1 MKRSKLC
8 STAWAITPADNLHIN
23 KYKCWKRDKRCS
35 KIKADRLAAAEVDE
49 KEKVEKELGNLGLRR
64 KLSEN
69 KEDKCEIWALFLLRC
84 IVSLQRQSP
93 LQNLAVKLIYSNKNK
108 SKKGNDD
115 LYNFICF
122 LRRECCRYHVT
133 SLPFLRECFI
143 WTYEDAHSGLKP
155 ICHGPQTT
163 PAMK

>member
-35 KIKADRLAAAEVDE
+35 KIKADRLAAEVDE

-69 KEDKCEIWALFLLRC
+69 KEDKCEI
-84 IVSLQRQSP
+84 
-93 LQNLAVKLIYSNKNK
+93 
-108 SKKGNDD
+108 
-115 LYNFICF
+115 
-122 LRRECCRYHVT
+122 
-133 SLPFLRECFI
+133 
-143 WTYEDAHSGLKP
+143 
-155 ICHGPQTT
+155 
-163 PAMK
+163 